1 MTLKE
6 MTKKILVMIEEYVE
20 DSESYTSDQDIEM
33 KIRETINQVMYELSR
48 IKKIPD
54 YVGMEVEEGDLI
66 RFEDITEV
74 TGYEVYQLDRV
85 HGTNFEFRAN
95 GTIIKVLQSGMLEI
109 DYFRYP
115 ERITDKT
122 SGSYEFE
129 LSADVLEILPYG
141 VAGDLLKTD
150 VSTEYGAIFSNRYEQ
165 MIQRLDPRNSMGIFT
180 IEGGAN
186 SWLI

>member
-6 MTKKILVMIEEYVE
+6 MTKKILTMIEEYDE
-20 DSESYTSDQDIEM
+20 NAESFTSDQDIEM
-33 KIRETINQVMYELSR
+33 KLKETINQVMFELAR

-54 YVGMEVEEGDLI
+54 YVGMEVNEGDLI
-66 RFEDITEV
+66 RFEDIASL
-74 TGYEVYQLDRV
+74 TGYEVYQLDKV
-85 HGTNFEFRAN
+85 HGVNFEFRAN
-95 GTIIKVLQSGMLEI
+95 GTIIKVLQSGELEI

-129 LSADVLEILPYG
+129 LSADVLEIMPYG

-150 VSTEYGAIFSNRYEQ
+150 VSTEYGTIFSTRYEQ
-165 MIQRLDPRNSMGIFT
+165 MKQQLDPRNSMGIFT
-180 IEGGAN
+180 IEGGA